1 MTPPARGLGAVL
13 AALPL
18 DALHTDAVELADAV
32 WLAQYLPRAEDVA
45 SNAEDDA
52 VSEAADGARRRA
64 EKAWLSLLGTTESA
78 DAEETVPEQD
88 VPSTIEQSDGGEET
102 VEESVEATREDFAV
116 RVPYGPA
123 LPGQHRFL
131 KALHDFRIAE
141 RTGPRTELDVRA
153 TIRDSAQA
161 GCIVPRMRAPERLAL
176 SALCVL
182 DSSRSMA
189 VWQRAA
195 NEFARALKDSGL
207 FREVDVAWIDGDGL
221 EHTPRRSP
229 AGPPDT
235 RAVFLISDGV
245 GAAWSGPELQG
256 RLARWGRGGPLALLN
271 PLPEHLWNRTALR
284 PIHGNLRAL
293 RATPANTGMRVRAY
307 ARGGAAEFGPLP
319 GTAAHRMPLP
329 ILEFEPERLAAW
341 AGFVRQPSAAGF
353 DCALAAPV
361 LIGPDGDAEPGD
373 SRRRAPRP
381 SAPAEATARFL
392 ATASSTAVRLAEHLS
407 ALEGWMNLAIMR
419 YIQEFAV
426 PDSGPTPLAE
436 VLLGGLMLEKA
447 GGGRDPEEREYRFPA
462 ETRELLRRDLPF
474 ETRDRTLEFIA
485 GGIGRAIHAARP
497 GGGGGFTARAVVRA
511 AGSDGGPG
519 QAPFAEASLELARR
533 LRVPEPQRPPSAPP
547 TEADQLSA
555 RADAAHARF
564 LASGRMEDLAD
575 AIGYRV
581 TAVACSP
588 DDQRAEMT
596 LRAAREREYR
606 WLYSRDPRDLAEAR
620 EYFAAARPGAA
631 GEEPGTATE
640 DVGGPAS
647 PLGNPTPPTEIR
659 QARMFLQAFEDDPAS
674 AEKRAE
680 LALHR
685 FNLAVALS
693 GSAGSPEHGPAQ
705 AAEAIH
711 LFQEALKMV
720 TENDAPLASW
730 NQVAAARALELAR
743 DAGRPEQL
751 DWAVRLLRN
760 TAGKAPSGD
769 AEATTLLAD
778 LAAALHTRY
787 GVRHEPAD
795 LAEAMRHLRTVT
807 ARPTGAPGAL
817 SAEKQVR
824 CLLELGRVFEDRFEL
839 DHRLADLGEAA
850 QAYLDAARTATAD
863 RPDLRAECL
872 VALGSVFYRQGRD
885 GEARQRLAEG
895 VAQFE
900 RLGLGDHVSAVEAR
914 RLLTRLDEQLH

>member
-1 MTPPARGLGAVL
+1 MNPPARGLGAVL

-32 WLAQYLPRAEDVA
+32 WLAQFLPRAEDGT
-45 SNAEDDA
+45 
-52 VSEAADGARRRA
+52 EAAGGDAASAGADGTRRHDA
-64 EKAWLSLLGTTESA
+64 KAWLSLPGSA
-78 DAEETVPEQD
+78 EPADPEETLPEQD
-88 VPSTIEQSDGGEET
+88 VSSFIERSGDHEET
-102 VEESVEATREDFAV
+102 VEESVEVTHEDFAV

-153 TIRDSAQA
+153 TIHDSAQA

-189 VWQRAA
+189 VWHRAA
-195 NEFARALKDSGL
+195 NEFARALRDSGL
-207 FREVDVAWIDGDGL
+207 FREVEVAWIDGDGV
-221 EHTPRRSP
+221 EQTSRRS
-229 AGPPDT
+229 AGHQPDA

-245 GAAWSGPELQG
+245 GAAWSAPGLFD
-256 RLARWGRGGPLALLN
+256 RLARWGRGGPLAVLN

-293 RATPANTGMRVRAY
+293 RPAPANTGMRVQTY
-307 ARGGAAEFGPLP
+307 AHGRESEFAPLS
-319 GTAAHRMPLP
+319 GTTARRMPLP

-341 AGFVRQPSAAGF
+341 AGFVRQPSATGF

-361 LIGPDGDAEPGD
+361 LVGPDGDAEPGE
-373 SRRRAPRP
+373 SRRRVPRG
-381 SAPAEATARFL
+381 STPAQATARFL

-447 GGGRDPEEREYRFPA
+447 DGGGDPEEREYRFPG
-462 ETRELLRRDLPF
+462 ETRELLRRNLPF

-485 GGIGRAIHAARP
+485 NGIGRAIHAGRP

-511 AGSDGGPG
+511 AGTDGGPG
-519 QAPFAEASLELARR
+519 DAPFAEASLELARR

-581 TAVACSP
+581 TAVACSQ

-606 WLYSRDPRDLAEAR
+606 WLYSRDPHDLAEAR
-620 EYFAAARPGAA
+620 EYFAAARPAPAGDGPHPGA
-631 GEEPGTATE
+631 E

-647 PLGNPTPPTEIR
+647 PLGNPTVPTEIR

-674 AEKRAE
+674 GEKRAE

-693 GSAGSPEHGPAQ
+693 GPAGDPEHGPAQ
-705 AAEAIH
+705 AAEAIN

-751 DWAVRLLRN
+751 DWAVRLLRS
-760 TAGKAPSGD
+760 TAGKAPAGN

-778 LAAALHTRY
+778 LGAALHTRY
-787 GVRHEPAD
+787 GVRHEPSD

-817 SAEKQVR
+817 SAEKQVQ

-839 DHRLADLGEAA
+839 DHGLSDLGEAA
-850 QAYLDAARTATAD
+850 QAYIEASRVTAPN
-863 RPDLRAECL
+863 RPDLRAE
-872 VALGSVFYRQGRD
+872 ALAAWGAVLYRLGRD
-885 GEARQRLAEG
+885 AEARQRLSEG
-895 VAQFE
+895 LELFE
-900 RLGLGDHVSAVEAR
+900 RLGLGDHVAAAEAR
-914 RLLTRLDEQLH
+914 RVLTRLGGELH